1 MLSLKWTLLYL
12 HTLGALTLLADVNIW
27 QLSHKSFMED
37 ESFGFEKKYRKN
49 QFGPVLLMIQIV
61 IKTKQPRYAFL
72 ALVCF
77 FFGKQLIFLKIKR
90 ALRILESETQICAIE
105 EDIL

>member
-1 MLSLKWTLLYL
+1 MLTFGSFLIK
-12 HTLGALTLLADVNIW
+12 ALWKMKVWAL
-27 QLSHKSFMED
+27 
-37 ESFGFEKKYRKN
+37 KKYRKN
-49 QFGPVLLMIQIV
+49 QFGPVLLLMIQIV
-61 IKTKQPRYAFL
+61 IKTKQPRYDFL